1 MRRRRR
7 YRVRQMVIRMQKNKV
22 PKLGSLYIVVVIN
35 LTTTK
40 RSSKEQSHQN
50 DDSADSAKTNENLAK
65 EASMQNAYLAK
76 PPKSSM
82 QNAYL
87 KDKPKTCCFV
97 SIENIN
103 NSTIVIC
110 SYFCLEYLHRPLMFA
125 FCSFLNIK
133 KTYLSHLQRDTFY

>member
-76 PPKSSM
+76 PPKIKY
-82 QNAYL
+82 A
-87 KDKPKTCCFV
+87 K
-97 SIENIN
+97 
-103 NSTIVIC
+103 
-110 SYFCLEYLHRPLMFA
+110 CLLER
-125 FCSFLNIK
+125 
-133 KTYLSHLQRDTFY
+133 